1 MTPVHRDL
9 PVGTV
14 TFLFTDVEGST
25 KLLHALG
32 AAGYAEA
39 LAEHRRILRDAFTAH
54 GGVEVD
60 TQGDAFFV
68 AFPTAD
74 GAGRAAAAALA
85 GLAAGPIR
93 VRMGIHT
100 GTPHLA
106 EEGYVG
112 TDVHRA
118 ARIAASGHGDQVL
131 VSSSTAALVGDDG
144 LRDLGLHRLKD
155 LSAPERIY
163 QLGSANFP
171 PLRTLHQ
178 TNLPIP
184 STSFLGREPEV
195 AEVRD
200 LLSRDGVHLLTL
212 IGPGGIGK
220 TRLALQA
227 AGALADS
234 YADGVWWVPLA
245 ALRDPRLVLETA
257 AHALGAKSGLIE
269 HIADRSMLLL
279 LDNFE
284 HVAPAAADL
293 AAVLAS
299 CPNLDLLVTS
309 REPLRLT
316 GEQRYP
322 VSPLVKDEGVA
333 LFVARARAVKPGFQ
347 AGDAVARICVRLDG
361 LPLAI
366 ELAAARVA
374 ILPAEAILKRLGRT
388 LDLLSTGSRDLSDR
402 QRTLR
407 GAIDWSYELLDGPT
421 RTLFARLAAF
431 AGGAS
436 LEEIDAVCGDGADVL
451 DRLGALVDH
460 SLVGQRE
467 IDGEPRFAMLAT
479 IREYALERLDVATD
493 ADPIRRRHAAAY
505 LALATRVHLKLK
517 GPAQRA
523 LLDRLER
530 DHDNLRAATEWAIT
544 HEPAIAM
551 RLVGSM
557 WRFWHMHGHLSE
569 AQSVVERVLAL
580 PHTDDRDRLRALGGA
595 GGVAYWQG
603 DMLLARRRYEEALAI
618 ATRLGD
624 RAQVA
629 EQIYNASF
637 THQVGT
643 SDIPHAIAL
652 GEQALAIFRELGD
665 RAGIAKVLWANAY
678 ALYQLD
684 ERARV
689 RPMIEECIP
698 LLRELED
705 RFELAWAL
713 EVQGLINMK
722 DRRFAES
729 RASIVESLQLF
740 HEVGDLSGVT
750 LLLMDS
756 AMLAALRG
764 DLERAVR
771 LFAAGEKLRD
781 ESGAMLANVV
791 EAWQVPAVD
800 AIRAASTQL
809 AGARDDGRRLSR
821 EEAVALAVT

>member
-1 MTPVHRDL
+1 
-9 PVGTV
+9 
-14 TFLFTDVEGST
+14 
-25 KLLHALG
+25 
-32 AAGYAEA
+32 
-39 LAEHRRILRDAFTAH
+39 
-54 GGVEVD
+54 
-60 TQGDAFFV
+60 
-68 AFPTAD
+68 
-74 GAGRAAAAALA
+74 
-85 GLAAGPIR
+85 
-93 VRMGIHT
+93 
-100 GTPHLA
+100 
-106 EEGYVG
+106 
-112 TDVHRA
+112 
-118 ARIAASGHGDQVL
+118 
-131 VSSSTAALVGDDG
+131 
-144 LRDLGLHRLKD
+144 
-155 LSAPERIY
+155 
-163 QLGSANFP
+163 
-171 PLRTLHQ
+171 
-178 TNLPIP
+178 
-184 STSFLGREPEV
+184 
-195 AEVRD
+195 
-200 LLSRDGVHLLTL
+200 
-212 IGPGGIGK
+212 
-220 TRLALQA
+220 
-227 AGALADS
+227 
-234 YADGVWWVPLA
+234 
-245 ALRDPRLVLETA
+245 
-257 AHALGAKSGLIE
+257 
-269 HIADRSMLLL
+269 
-279 LDNFE
+279 
-284 HVAPAAADL
+284 
-293 AAVLAS
+293 
-299 CPNLDLLVTS
+299 
-309 REPLRLT
+309 
-316 GEQRYP
+316 
-322 VSPLVKDEGVA
+322 
-333 LFVARARAVKPGFQ
+333 
-347 AGDAVARICVRLDG
+347 
-361 LPLAI
+361 
-366 ELAAARVA
+366 
-374 ILPAEAILKRLGRT
+374 
-388 LDLLSTGSRDLSDR
+388 
-402 QRTLR
+402 
-407 GAIDWSYELLDGPT
+407 
-421 RTLFARLAAF
+421 
-431 AGGAS
+431 
-436 LEEIDAVCGDGADVL
+436 
-451 DRLGALVDH
+451 VDH